1 MVKSNI
7 SEWYWSRG
15 LHDAKIIS
23 ATVKESDWDDADNCL
38 IFKLDCDGALFE
50 ADITEIRLYK
60 FNVLTLGFK
69 MDDFN
74 GGWWIHD
81 EIIPKGNHYV
91 IDLKFDTKKCKTR
104 RVEIRFQKA
113 EVIRK

>member
-1 MVKSNI
+1 
-7 SEWYWSRG
+7 
-15 LHDAKIIS
+15 
-23 ATVKESDWDDADNCL
+23 
-38 IFKLDCDGALFE
+38 
-50 ADITEIRLYK
+50 
-60 FNVLTLGFK
+60 